1 MLSLLNEDV
10 WIKGR
15 GECSDLD
22 LALLIEL
29 SLYSLVALVAVL
41 LLELLDLRHRSC
53 FIEELNLVL
62 SLLSEIRDCLPR
74 WSRDGHLTLLCW
86 SHRVH

>member
-1 MLSLLNEDV
+1 MRWHVVLIHLLVVLFSLIFGHLLSLLNEDV

-41 LLELLDLRHRSC
+41 LLELLDLRRRSC
-53 FIEELNLVL
+53 FVE
-62 SLLSEIRDCLPR
+62 
-74 WSRDGHLTLLCW
+74 
-86 SHRVH
+86 